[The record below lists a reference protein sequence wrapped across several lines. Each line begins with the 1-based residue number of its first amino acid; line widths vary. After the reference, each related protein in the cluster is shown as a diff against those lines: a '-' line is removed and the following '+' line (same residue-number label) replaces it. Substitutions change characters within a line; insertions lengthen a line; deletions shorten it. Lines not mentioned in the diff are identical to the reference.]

1 MRSPLRFHST
11 DSGYLSPSDHVRSAH
26 DGSRTNLNLLLSY
39 GGWRDDTFADLLP
52 RLLEPQ
58 GIRCLRARNL
68 TESDQVVRQVRVH
81 IAVVDI
87 GLPVGDGAGEPA
99 GPRVLQILR
108 RMDAPPPTVVVR
120 PPQPSVRDQGRSL
133 RDALHEGA
141 FAVLERSCSLETF
154 LDTLRRVV
162 QRHYAGYWPSQ
173 PAPAGCS
180 PSQPAPA
187 GCSPSQ
193 PAGGFPHG
201 GHFPG

>member
-1 MRSPLRFHST
+1 MRSPLRFHSSE
-11 DSGYLSPSDHVRSAH
+11 SGHISPNDHVRSSH
-26 DGSRTNLNLLLSY
+26 VDGRTNLNLLLSY

-68 TESDQVVRQVRVH
+68 SESDHVVRQVRIH

-87 GLPVGDGAGEPA
+87 GLPVDGTAGESA

-120 PPQPSVRDQGRSL
+120 PPQPSLRDQGRSL

-162 QRHYAGYWPSQ
+162 QRHYAGHWPLQ
-173 PAPAGCS
+173 PAVGVPR
-180 PSQPAPA
+180 
-187 GCSPSQ
+187 
-193 PAGGFPHG
+193 G

>member
-1 MRSPLRFHST
+1 MRSPLRFQSS
-11 DSGYLSPSDHVRSAH
+11 DSGYISPNDHVLSQH
-26 DGSRTNLNLLLSY
+26 DDGRTHLNLLLSY

-68 TESDQVVRQVRVH
+68 SESDHVVRQVRIH

-87 GLPVGDGAGEPA
+87 GLPVDGTAGESA

-120 PPQPSVRDQGRSL
+120 PPQPSLRDQGRSL

-162 QRHYAGYWPSQ
+162 QRHYAGHWPLQ
-173 PAPAGCS
+173 PAVGVPR
-180 PSQPAPA
+180 
-187 GCSPSQ
+187 
-193 PAGGFPHG
+193 G

>member
-1 MRSPLRFHST
+1 MHSPLRFYST
-11 DSGYLSPSDHVRSAH
+11 DSGSFSPGHHVRLSHA
-26 DGSRTNLNLLLSY
+26 GGRTNLNLLLSY

-87 GLPVGDGAGEPA
+87 GLPIGEGAGEPA
-99 GPRVLQILR
+99 GSRVLQILR

-162 QRHYAGYWPSQ
+162 QRHYAGHWPS
-173 PAPAGCS
+173 PPAGAGYS
-180 PSQPAPA
+180 PS
-187 GCSPSQ
+187 SPT
-193 PAGGFPHG
+193 GGFPRG

>member
-1 MRSPLRFHST
+1 MHWPLRFYST
-11 DSGYLSPSDHVRSAH
+11 DSGSMSPRDPVCSKH

-58 GIRCLRARNL
+58 GIRCLRARSL
-68 TESDQVVRQVRVH
+68 RESDVLVRKVRVH

-87 GLPVGDGAGEPA
+87 GLPVDDGAGEPA
-99 GPRVLQILR
+99 GVRVLQILR
-108 RMDAPPPTVVVR
+108 RLDAPPPTVVVR
-120 PPQPSVRDQGRSL
+120 PPQPSMRDYGRSL
-133 RDALHEGA
+133 RNALHDGA

-162 QRHYAGYWPSQ
+162 QRHYAGYWPHS
-173 PAPAGCS
+173 
-180 PSQPAPA
+180 
-187 GCSPSQ
+187 

-201 GHFPG
+201 GHFPR

>member
-1 MRSPLRFHST
+1 
-11 DSGYLSPSDHVRSAH
+11 
-26 DGSRTNLNLLLSY
+26 
-39 GGWRDDTFADLLP
+39 
-52 RLLEPQ
+52 
-58 GIRCLRARNL
+58 
-68 TESDQVVRQVRVH
+68 
-81 IAVVDI
+81 
-87 GLPVGDGAGEPA
+87 
-99 GPRVLQILR
+99 
-108 RMDAPPPTVVVR
+108 MDAPPPTVVVR

-180 PSQPAPA
+180 PSQPGPA

-193 PAGGFPHG
+193 PGPAGCSPSAPAGGFPHG
-201 GHFPG
+201 GHFPR

>member
-1 MRSPLRFHST
+1 MQGPLCFYSA
-11 DSGYLSPSDHVRSAH
+11 DSGSSSPSDRARSPH
-26 DGSRTNLNLLLSY
+26 DGRRTNLNLLLSY

-68 TESDQVVRQVRVH
+68 SESDQVVRQVRVH

-108 RMDAPPPTVVVR
+108 RMDVPPPTVVVR
-120 PPQPSVRDQGRSL
+120 PPQPSLRDHGRSL

-162 QRHYAGYWPSQ
+162 QRHYAGHWPSQ

-193 PAGGFPHG
+193 PAGGTPHG
-201 GHFPG
+201 GPFPG